1 MPTEITMSENMQ
13 SCPSCGELVPIEYVL
28 CVWCGYD
35 LTAEHI
41 RRAGIKIGRKEAI
54 DRMKKVVRSPIT
66 AFKEITLIPDLTGGK
81 LILYSIGFIMTL
93 SMLSIFSK
101 LENMSYNDEGA
112 GIAINIGTTDPLVIS
127 YKFIIGLLFLVL
139 MPLILLLIFN
149 IVWKLSTRIMKWLS
163 KSFGGT
169 GQDEKIRAVIGYSLL
184 PVLFGWLLFL
194 LVIILVPKT
203 TVTNTSSYDAVD
215 AAVVSL
221 TSQGIGVVAKIFLYI
236 GWAWSTILAIIGM
249 QRAARLSLFESII
262 VAGVPFGLFMLVVL

>member
-1 MPTEITMSENMQ
+1 MSENMQ

-41 RRAGIKIGRKEAI
+41 RRAGINIGRKEAI
-54 DRMKKVVRSPIT
+54 ERMKKVVRNPVN
-66 AFKEITLIPDLTGGK
+66 AFKEITLIPDLTGGR

-101 LENMSYNDEGA
+101 LQNLDYNQEGS
-112 GIAINIGTTDPLVIS
+112 GITISISIISFVIS
-127 YKFIIGLLFLVL
+127 YKFMVGLLFLIL
-139 MPLILLLIFN
+139 MPLILLFIFTM
-149 IVWKLSTRIMKWLS
+149 VWKLSTRILKWLS

-169 GQDEKIRAVIGYSLL
+169 GQDEKIRATIGYSLL
-184 PVLFGWLLFL
+184 PVLFGWIMFL
-194 LVIILVPKT
+194 LVIIMVPKT
-203 TVTNTSSYDAVD
+203 TVSNTSSYDAVD

-221 TSQGIGVVAKIFLYI
+221 TSKGIGLVAKIFLYI
-236 GWAWSTILAIIGM
+236 GWTWSAILSIIGM

-262 VAGVPFGLFMLVVL
+262 VAGAPFGLFMLVVL

>member
-1 MPTEITMSENMQ
+1 MSENMQ

-41 RRAGIKIGRKEAI
+41 RRAGINIGRKEAI
-54 DRMKKVVRSPIT
+54 ERMKKVVRNPVN

-101 LENMSYNDEGA
+101 LKNLEYNQEGS
-112 GIAINIGTTDPLVIS
+112 GITISVSVISFVIS
-127 YKFIIGLLFLVL
+127 YKFMVGVLFLIL

-149 IVWKLSTRIMKWLS
+149 IVWKLSTRIIKWLS

-169 GQDEKIRAVIGYSLL
+169 GQDEKIRATIGYSLL
-184 PVLFGWLLFL
+184 PVLFGWVLFL
-194 LVIILVPKT
+194 LVIIMVPKT
-203 TVTNTSSYDAVD
+203 TVSNTLSYNAVDDAV
-215 AAVVSL
+215 VRL
-221 TSQGIGVVAKIFLYI
+221 TSEGFGLVGKIFLYI
-236 GWAWSTILAIIGM
+236 GWGWSTILGIIGM

>member
-1 MPTEITMSENMQ
+1 MSENMQ

-41 RRAGIKIGRKEAI
+41 RRAGINIGRKEAI
-54 DRMKKVVRSPIT
+54 ERMKKVVRNPVS
-66 AFKEITLIPDLTGGK
+66 AFKEITLIPDLRGGRM
-81 LILYSIGFIMTL
+81 ILYSIGFIMTL

-101 LENMSYNDEGA
+101 LENLDYNLEGS
-112 GIAINIGTTDPLVIS
+112 GITVNISTLLPIEIS
-127 YKFIIGLLFLVL
+127 YKFIVGVLFLIL
-139 MPLILLLIFN
+139 MPLILLLIFT
-149 IVWKLSTRIMKWLS
+149 IVWKLSTRILKWLS

-169 GQDEKIRAVIGYSLL
+169 GQDEKIRATIGYSLL
-184 PVLFGWLLFL
+184 PVLFSWVLFL
-194 LVIILVPKT
+194 LVVVLLPKT
-203 TVTNTSSYDAVD
+203 TVSDTSSYDAVD
-215 AAVVSL
+215 AAVVRL
-221 TSQGIGVVAKIFLYI
+221 TSEGLGMVGKIFLYI